1 MSLNKNEK
9 KMEEV
14 NSDVTNKSMV
24 EDFTSFSIQ
33 NALQTLLEIVH
44 GDIFGPAAEQREVE
58 CKAFLTFYYIG
69 LMIHKEELDEVTY
82 FIKQQIKNMKKFEI
96 VMQMDRLLR
105 EFEKGLKLNK
115 FIQKSDLFDWS
126 IDVAEA
132 HFYIPTIEDV
142 VVVPKMKLASENAR
156 ERIMCLPREGV
167 LDRLNNGVVDKKQ
180 HYHIIVEFALKL
192 MYNSMQIKCSKSKN
206 ERTLGLSI
214 KMLRHVLKRQGTIK
228 QAYGLGV
235 RIVKTLQQTDG
246 ELYSQSLL
254 LMTDIIRHCEDTFK
268 QQDLQTILGVVK
280 SNLKKEGKQDANFLF
295 VFSLLK
301 KGVVHANLY
310 DLIFDYAK
318 MLIQSKSLKLRKEAK
333 ELIVIFLT
341 KYPLSEGQHKQYLEF
356 FVKNIDYK
364 EVDARISIA
373 SLLELVIG
381 KMNSKQL
388 EKSVNFLYVPVLR
401 IASIEQSK
409 AQPKLESLLQ
419 TLINK
424 ISKKTF
430 SQIIDMNTN
439 WIQNQQVGIRLIGF
453 YAFVICSSKLDT
465 KRINTLV
472 NVVLETYQ
480 NESVDVQTQIIR
492 LMNTIQPTNI
502 TFMNLILKTP
512 VLNGVASYV
521 ERNIS
526 NCQDCNEPLLI
537 AVNQVIEER
546 NVIEWTKVIKNIIN
560 KNAELFTILMNTIG
574 ISANISIIKMLA
586 SLIDMIQT
594 TTNGME
600 LLVKYIFT
608 QCKNKDKDI
617 RTISNEVLEYCKQQ
631 MSTST
636 YYNIIKYD

>member
-1 MSLNKNEK
+1 
-9 KMEEV
+9 
-14 NSDVTNKSMV
+14 
-24 EDFTSFSIQ
+24 
-33 NALQTLLEIVH
+33 
-44 GDIFGPAAEQREVE
+44 
-58 CKAFLTFYYIG
+58 
-69 LMIHKEELDEVTY
+69 
-82 FIKQQIKNMKKFEI
+82 
-96 VMQMDRLLR
+96 
-105 EFEKGLKLNK
+105 
-115 FIQKSDLFDWS
+115 
-126 IDVAEA
+126 
-132 HFYIPTIEDV
+132 
-142 VVVPKMKLASENAR
+142 MKLASENAR

-192 MYNSMQIKCSKSKN
+192 MYNSMQMFETNKKKINKATIIARKCSKSKN

-388 EKSVNFLYVPVLR
+388 EKSVNFS
-401 IASIEQSK
+401 SIEQSK

-502 TFMNLILKTP
+502 TFMNLILK
-512 VLNGVASYV
+512 
-521 ERNIS
+521 
-526 NCQDCNEPLLI
+526 LLYLM
-537 AVNQVIEER
+537 VNQ
-546 NVIEWTKVIKNIIN
+546 KNIIN